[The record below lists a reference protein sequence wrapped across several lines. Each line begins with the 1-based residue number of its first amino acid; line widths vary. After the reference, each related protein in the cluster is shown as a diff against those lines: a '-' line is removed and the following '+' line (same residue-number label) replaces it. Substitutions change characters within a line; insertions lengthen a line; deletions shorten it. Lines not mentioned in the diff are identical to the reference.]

1 MKRNS
6 LTIITANRL
15 TDGAVLYLGPAGDW
29 SERLDGSWLA
39 ESREDE
45 ERGLALG
52 LQAEADLIVVGAYA
66 TAVERL
72 GDRLAPVSQR
82 ERIRANGP
90 TVPADAAEMAE
101 PRTPQK
107 TARRAA

>member
-15 TDGAVLYLGPAGDW
+15 TDGAVLYLGPA
-29 SERLDGSWLA
+29 
-39 ESREDE
+39 
-45 ERGLALG
+45 LG

-66 TAVERL
+66 MAVERL

-82 ERIRANGP
+82 ERICANGP